1 MYLLN
6 MNERQH
12 NSFGLFAS
20 QIVLVFFFKATVVDL
35 KAISI
40 RGIHSSPSLPA
51 GFGLLKGRPWVVR
64 PQTRIPM
71 SD

>member
-1 MYLLN
+1 VYLLN

-20 QIVLVFFFKATVVDL
+20 QIVLFFTATVVDM

-40 RGIHSSPSLPA
+40 RGIHSNPSLPA
-51 GFGLLKGRPWVVR
+51 GFRLLKGRPWAVR
-64 PQTRIPM
+64 PQTGIPM

>member
-1 MYLLN
+1 

-20 QIVLVFFFKATVVDL
+20 QIVLFFKAAFVDL

-40 RGIHSSPSLPA
+40 RGIHSNPSLPA
-51 GFGLLKGRPWVVR
+51 GIRLLKGRPWVVT
-64 PQTRIPM
+64 PQTGIPM